1 LPHCFLIAFNG
12 PAFRTLT
19 AKTQISE
26 DAPDVA
32 GVITHAGKAL
42 NQIGRA
48 WQSPKLCLVTLG
60 GRPLKQ
66 GVDDLLLLLGGESAL
81 GAGAAFAGQSGLASV
96 HPDLMPPVSHLPGY
110 LATPG
115 HFGHRQTAPKHFGRL
130 PSPPFHLLV
139 ISLVRHARKV
149 A

>member
-19 AKTQISE
+19 TKTQISE

-32 GVITHAGKAL
+32 GVITYAGKVF

-48 WQSPKLCLVTLG
+48 RQSPKLGLVALS
-60 GRPLKQ
+60 GRALKQ
-66 GVDDLLLLLGGESAL
+66 GVDDLLLLLGAESAL
-81 GAGAAFAGQSGLASV
+81 GAGAAFAGQSGLASA
-96 HPDLMPPVSHLPGY
+96 HPGLLPPIRHLPGY

-115 HFGHRQTAPKHFGRL
+115 YFGYRQATPKHFSR
-130 PSPPFHLLV
+130 PPPPIFQLLV
-139 ISLVRHARKV
+139 ISFVRHAAK
-149 A
+149 